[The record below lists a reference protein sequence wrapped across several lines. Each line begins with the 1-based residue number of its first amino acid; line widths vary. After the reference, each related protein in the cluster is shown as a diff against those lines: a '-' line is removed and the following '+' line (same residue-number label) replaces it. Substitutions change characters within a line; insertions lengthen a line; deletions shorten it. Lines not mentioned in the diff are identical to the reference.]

1 MVASKGITRV
11 DLYDAVHRKVGLS
24 RGDFADLMES
34 SLERDFGLHRA
45 RRDS

>member
-11 DLYDAVHRKVGLS
+11 DFYDAVHRKVGLS
-24 RGDFADLMES
+24 RGSSADLMEI
-34 SLERDFGLHRA
+34 SLERNFGLHRA